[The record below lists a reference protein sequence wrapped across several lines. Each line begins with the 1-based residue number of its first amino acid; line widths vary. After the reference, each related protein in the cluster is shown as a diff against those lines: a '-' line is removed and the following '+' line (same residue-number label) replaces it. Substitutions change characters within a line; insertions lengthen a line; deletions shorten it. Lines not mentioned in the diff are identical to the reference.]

1 MRVAKAAR
9 CSLNLSALKK
19 KGQLPEGCEVLCD
32 VQGSWLGCIEFGDD
46 RYVGVVERGGGR
58 EMGVQTNSVIHLK
71 CILLCRLWDFQ
82 EDYPMYEPIIP
93 KTPLPSDCRYRED
106 INALAEEDLDKAQ
119 AYVIYSSS
127 PFLPPFLL
135 RSAPNNSTS
144 PLLHPHSLL
153 IFAFREKH
161 RLEEKQRR
169 EAKLRK
175 EGEELRKKKEKHKAK
190 QAKKKKGGAAKVEPR
205 IFKRPVLEPQKE

>member
-1 MRVAKAAR
+1 
-9 CSLNLSALKK
+9 
-19 KGQLPEGCEVLCD
+19 
-32 VQGSWLGCIEFGDD
+32 
-46 RYVGVVERGGGR
+46 
-58 EMGVQTNSVIHLK
+58 
-71 CILLCRLWDFQ
+71 
-82 EDYPMYEPIIP
+82 MYEPIIP

-119 AYVIYSSS
+119 AYVILFLFSLSS
-127 PFLPPFLL
+127 PLPSSPPLAL
-135 RSAPNNSTS
+135 STS
-144 PLLHPHSLL
+144 PLHNLL

-161 RLEEKQRR
+161 RLEEKQRH